1 MLDLSVLGREPS
13 ARTDFK
19 RAPTHLWQPDVCGDI
34 DIRID
39 GLGQWVHEGGVIRR
53 QGLVRLL
60 ASILSREDNDYWL
73 TTPVEKMRIQVEDL
87 PFVVTELR
95 EDKGRLVAVT
105 NVGEVLEEVPVW
117 VLEPDADGELRPALH
132 VFDELQARLSRN
144 IYYDLV
150 HRAIAEGTERDGVL
164 YWQFAGEDYPLGK
177 A

>member
-1 MLDLSVLGREPS
+1 MLDLSVLGREPTS
-13 ARTDFK
+13 KEVFK
-19 RAPTHLWQPDVCGDI
+19 RAPTHLWHPEGCGDI

-39 GLGQWVHEGGVIRR
+39 GIGQWFHEGGIIRR

-87 PFVVTELR
+87 PFVITELR
-95 EDKGRLVAVT
+95 EENERLVAIT
-105 NVGEVLEEVPVW
+105 NVGEVLDDIEGWTLEV
-117 VLEPDADGELRPALH
+117 DADGELRPAVK

-144 IYYDLV
+144 IYYDLA
-150 HRAIAEGTERDGVL
+150 HRALAEGVERGGVL
-164 YWQFAGEDYPLGK
+164 YWQFAGRDYPLGK